1 MSEGVSETDRYDV
14 EFNFVTDLIES
25 LTTAIVNGILSPKVL
40 MVLEVNQKMMGGTW
54 EKFSGKDLLMA
65 LRSVI
70 VAIVKEVRDMV
81 IQELLK
87 LVLEALEP
95 IIQTISAILTREQLE
110 NYSEAMLEIVRN
122 CPSIWFNFG
131 NTLEET
137 KIDTV
142 DYADIDTTITNQ
154 GERPSTNKC

>member
-1 MSEGVSETDRYDV
+1 
-14 EFNFVTDLIES
+14 
-25 LTTAIVNGILSPKVL
+25 
-40 MVLEVNQKMMGGTW
+40 
-54 EKFSGKDLLMA
+54 
-65 LRSVI
+65 
-70 VAIVKEVRDMV
+70 
-81 IQELLK
+81 
-87 LVLEALEP
+87 LEALEP